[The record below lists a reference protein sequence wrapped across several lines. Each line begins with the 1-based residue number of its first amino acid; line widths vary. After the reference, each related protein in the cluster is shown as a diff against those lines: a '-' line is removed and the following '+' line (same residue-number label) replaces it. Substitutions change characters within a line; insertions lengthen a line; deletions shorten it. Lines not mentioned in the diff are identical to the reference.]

1 MVGQISHPGRQ
12 CESRIQKNPVSA
24 SDVQLEG
31 NIMGM
36 TFEKPHAATDDEIHR
51 IIDGFAHAS
60 EFLEKA
66 GYDGAELHG
75 AHGYVMSQVPF
86 GLASMLTIQ
95 ILACAILVP
104 NH

>member
-36 TFEKPHAATDDEIHR
+36 TFNKPHAATDDEIHR

-60 EFLEKA
+60 EYLEKA

-75 AHGYVMSQVPF
+75 AHG
-86 GLASMLTIQ
+86 
-95 ILACAILVP
+95 
-104 NH
+104 

>member
-1 MVGQISHPGRQ
+1 MVGQVSHPGRQ

-36 TFEKPHAATDDEIHR
+36 TFAKPHAATDDEIHR
-51 IIDGFAHAS
+51 IIDGFAHAA
-60 EFLEKA
+60 EYLEKA

-75 AHGYVMSQVPF
+75 AHGCVTNTTCYKKQ
-86 GLASMLTIQ
+86 T
-95 ILACAILVP
+95 C
-104 NH
+104 